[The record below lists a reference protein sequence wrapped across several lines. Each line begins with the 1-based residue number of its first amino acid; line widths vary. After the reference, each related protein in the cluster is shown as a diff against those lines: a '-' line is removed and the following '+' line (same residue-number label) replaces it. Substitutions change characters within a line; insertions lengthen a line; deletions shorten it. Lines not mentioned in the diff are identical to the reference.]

1 MMTTLAINYIV
12 NPFLELL
19 KSVKYGFEMAGMM
32 RAARELR
39 RMGYEKEYNMTI
51 DRMRKMQS
59 EG

>member
-1 MMTTLAINYIV
+1 MMTSLAMNYVV

-39 RMGYEKEYNMTI
+39 RMGYEKEYNTTI
-51 DRMRKMQS
+51 DRMREIQA
-59 EG
+59 ER